1 MDRVLERSRPFQT
14 RKHEFCVLLSRSFLR
29 SFESTSHR
37 TEVLRIVITK
47 VYLWDSG
54 VTETVYYVSS
64 SKNPRC
70 LFLESDAEMLDWESF
85 RKTVHQRLP
94 KKASSV
100 GFDRARAASCLVSLG
115 LAATDTGR
123 GWSRLRHVRAATNT
137 IEKKIEKEGEEEYRS
152 RCLRDDTVS
161 ALSLQSRP
169 LRSHRVKCAII
180 LVNSEQLA
188 VIKHRKPSQVAD
200 NDTPDVLS
208 KSSAPAND
216 FDIAVCVG
224 DSCLRIGGK
233 PSSFELGNGGWKG
246 EKGEKVHAY
255 GTYRVYGMTVEL
267 YKDEKLMPWWAAER
281 QARIGFCPN
290 PQSLR
295 ALMTARHDPPGKILA
310 IMEHATSN
318 MQLKPSK
325 VNGTGSRTDP
335 RDSKRSILEA
345 RVKTDSRDVFN
356 ETLGPSC
363 VSLVSFREKD
373 RGQSVCTCSMY
384 ELPQQVPLCLFRGNM
399 CVHPSPR
406 LL

>member
-1 MDRVLERSRPFQT
+1 MERWNEVDLFKLENTNSAFYCP
-14 RKHEFCVLLSRSFLR
+14 KVFCNLSNLLRILLGY
-29 SFESTSHR
+29 FES
-37 TEVLRIVITK
+37 L
-47 VYLWDSG
+47 LQ
-54 VTETVYYVSS
+54 
-64 SKNPRC
+64 
-70 LFLESDAEMLDWESF
+70 ESIFGIA
-85 RKTVHQRLP
+85 
-94 KKASSV
+94 
-100 GFDRARAASCLVSLG
+100 
-115 LAATDTGR
+115 
-123 GWSRLRHVRAATNT
+123 
-137 IEKKIEKEGEEEYRS
+137 I

-200 NDTPDVLS
+200 NDTPDVPS

-318 MQLKPSK
+318 MQLKVSRIYGYVARPKERERVEIRRPWKTS
-325 VNGTGSRTDP
+325 VYGTRFI
-335 RDSKRSILEA
+335 KRNPLRPKTPELKPILETYSM
-345 RVKTDSRDVFN
+345 RPWDRPTS
-356 ETLGPSC
+356 P
-363 VSLVSFREKD
+363 LVSFREKD
-373 RGQSVCTCSMY
+373 RGQSVCTCTI
-384 ELPQQVPLCLFRGNM
+384 LPQQVPLCLFRGNIRIIHTFLTIAVLDVTLRTSIRK
-399 CVHPSPR
+399 CDR
-406 LL
+406 R

>member
-1 MDRVLERSRPFQT
+1 MLIARLVRGPPARRAREVQTGSPRGESAMRERSRPFQT

-64 SKNPRC
+64 PKNPRC
-70 LFLESDAEMLDWESF
+70 LFLESDAE
-85 RKTVHQRLP
+85 
-94 KKASSV
+94 
-100 GFDRARAASCLVSLG
+100 
-115 LAATDTGR
+115 
-123 GWSRLRHVRAATNT
+123 
-137 IEKKIEKEGEEEYRS
+137 I

-161 ALSLQSRP
+161 ALSLQSWP

-318 MQLKPSK
+318 MQLK

-373 RGQSVCTCSMY
+373 RGQSVCTCTI
-384 ELPQQVPLCLFRGNM
+384 LPQQVPLCLFRGNM
-399 CVHPSPR
+399 SLALFSCGLEAFELYLSRGLVKVSELGTTKAAASPQKENHGKSQGQRWNLTSRR